1 MENPLENTYTEEKL
15 NKLNIPYRGVRLS
28 DVPNGTYIWAF
39 GERWKK
45 VKTGKKTSIVIKE
58 ENIDNNFCVAMEIEP
73 NV

>member
-45 VKTGKKTSIVIKE
+45 VKTGNKTSIVIKE
-58 ENIDNNFCVAMEIEP
+58 
-73 NV
+73 